1 MKKVLIL
8 CPYSAPS
15 ACGVW
20 IRAFADAKAL
30 REAGYEVHV
39 FSSNIIKGTN
49 KKSEKYEL
57 MDGVHIHRFKV
68 LFSLGGTSM
77 FWFFPLKFLKLKP
90 DIIHTHIYR
99 HPHSVGSLILG
110 KILRKTVIL
119 TTHAP
124 FEKDPRRNFLLK
136 IYDGIYDLLIGRW
149 ELKLYNK
156 IIRISKWE
164 ETYLNK
170 LGVKENKTVYIPNG
184 VNEKFLKEHEEI
196 FCRKMG
202 TTPLSGSL
210 PVTFEPV
217 PRKKILYMGR
227 LDPVKRLEWLQYAA
241 KECPEYKF
249 KIVGPLSGYSKFES
263 ESENLDVDVRTYVA
277 EEFIE
282 ELKQSDIYVLPSIRE
297 ALSITTLEAMAM
309 GVIPIVSNTNG
320 PCDFIIDSENG
331 YVVNSPD
338 ELVEKIQYIYNNW
351 NTLESVRK
359 KARETAENFN
369 IKILSTKLVNLYAN
383 LH

>member
-20 IRAFADAKAL
+20 IRVFSDAKAL

-39 FSSNIIKGTN
+39 FSSNIIKGTD

-57 MDGVHIHRFKV
+57 IDGVHIHRFRV

-77 FWFFPLKFLKLKP
+77 FWFFTLKFFKLKP
-90 DIIHTHIYR
+90 SIVHTHIYR
-99 HPHSVGSLILG
+99 HPHSLGSLILG
-110 KILRKTVIL
+110 KFLRKTVIL

-124 FEKDPRRNFLLK
+124 FEKDPRRNMLLR
-136 IYDGIYDLLIGRW
+136 IYDVMYDLFIGRW
-149 ELKLYNK
+149 ELKLYDK

-164 ETYLNK
+164 IDYLKK
-170 LGVKENKTVYIPNG
+170 LGIKENKTVYIPNG
-184 VNEKFLKEHEEI
+184 VNEKFLKEYEEVFLKKI
-196 FCRKMG
+196 G
-202 TTPLSGSL
+202 TTPLSSSL
-210 PVTFEPV
+210 PVIFESV

-241 KECPEYKF
+241 KECPNFKF

-263 ESENLDVDVRTYVA
+263 SSENLDVEIRTYVA

-320 PCDFIIDSENG
+320 PCDFIVDSENG
-331 YVVNSPD
+331 YVVNSKD
-338 ELVEKIQYIYNNW
+338 ELVQRIQYIYENW
-351 NTLESVRK
+351 SKLESVRK

-383 LH
+383 LD